1 MSQVSLCFASFVALV
16 SIVNSF
22 EIKQVSFDQPELC
35 IGETDCVDA
44 RDVTVVDDGKCF
56 VYSSEAMY
64 GDPLLS
70 GISDWRIWKTCNIFE
85 DDDIVNILVSPRSDV
100 GYKYTFSSASNGG
113 NRVCYTNNIPDLK
126 TAIGFTDL
134 EIKVIKNVT
143 DAETVRKSAW
153 CDISAD
159 GSTIVFES
167 NSNELVEGTQIEK
180 NYQIFITKDK
190 GSSFSM
196 LTPAIIVDE
205 ATSKYAQVSGDGSL
219 VSFHGLNIQ
228 LEGEST
234 SSSSAYEE
242 WLYRSSDEQL
252 SRITDFYGNECNK
265 TLMFELMEEMWGSEN
280 LAAEGLTLD
289 NLGNGQSQC
298 QFFASKGMIPS
309 AGVIDVRDNPS
320 RISDDG
326 RFVTFMASFDAS
338 TIRGTYEE
346 ESVVTSRNL
355 FLKDTVLGMIWLIT
369 KEGPAGPEYDEKL
382 ENFCCPYASSSVQR
396 DTCTKSN
403 EYKGRCCWQKP
414 CGHAGV
420 NNDISGDGT
429 SIAYTTDRY
438 PNVPAVN
445 MCWEINHY
453 HIQTGTTTY
462 LTNTTN
468 RDYDDFYPSISAK
481 GNVIGWTSDFN
492 HVTQESIVDNN
503 QIFATKLL
511 MGCSTDDTA
520 SNYCK
525 NPDVEVCCEWDD
537 GIGLATCNNEH
548 YEFSLHFE
556 GNANEMM
563 LSVPFTSASTDEQ
576 QEFVNQFALQVKT
589 DISCSLGIPKD
600 LVYTSADVS
609 CITDGTMIVTVA
621 FGKSSM
627 YFSSPK
633 THAEKLI
640 QQYNDPRSS
649 LWRQY
654 LTKTL
659 KDDLDIDYK
668 VVLKKLANCKNQ

>member
-1 MSQVSLCFASFVALV
+1 MFNSSLFLASLVTLVSLAQG
-16 SIVNSF
+16 F

-85 DDDIVNILVSPRSDV
+85 DEDIVNILVSPRSDV
-100 GYKYTFSSASNGG
+100 GYEYTFSSASNSG
-113 NRVCYTNNIPDLK
+113 NRVCYTNNIPDMK
-126 TAIGFTDL
+126 KSIGLTDL
-134 EIKVIKNVT
+134 DEGMTKDVT
-143 DAETVRKSAW
+143 DAETVKNSLF

-167 NSNELVEGTQIEK
+167 NSNELVAGTEIES
-180 NYQIFITKDK
+180 NYQIFITKDE

-196 LTPAIIVDE
+196 LTPADIVNE
-205 ATSKYAQVSGDGSL
+205 ASSKYAQVSGDGTL

-228 LEGEST
+228 LENESP
-234 SSSSAYEE
+234 SSSGAMEE
-242 WLYRSSDEQL
+242 WLYRCSDGQL
-252 SRITDFYGNECNK
+252 HRITDFAGKECNK
-265 TLMFELMEEMWGSEN
+265 TLMFELMEEYWGSEN

-289 NLGNGQSQC
+289 NLGNGQTQC
-298 QFFASKGMIPS
+298 QFFASKGMIPA

-338 TIRGTYEE
+338 TIRGTCEE
-346 ESVVTSRNL
+346 KSVVTARNL
-355 FLKDTVLGMIWLIT
+355 FLKDNVLGMIWLIT

-382 ENFCCPYASSSVQR
+382 EEFCCPYASSSVQR
-396 DTCTKSN
+396 DTCTKAN

-414 CGHAGV
+414 CGHPGV
-420 NNDISGDGT
+420 NDDISGDGT

-438 PNVPAVN
+438 PNLPGVN

-453 HIQTGTTTY
+453 HIQTGTTTFI
-462 LTNTTN
+462 TNTTD
-468 RDYDDFYPSISAK
+468 RDLKDFYPSLSAK
-481 GNVIGWTSDFN
+481 GDVIGWTSRFN
-492 HVTQESIVDNN
+492 HVTGESIVDNN

-511 MGCSTDDTA
+511 MGCSTDETA

-537 GIGLATCNNEH
+537 GIGIFHCESTV
-548 YEFSLHFE
+548 YEVTLQFE
-556 GNANEMM
+556 GDANEMM
-563 LSVPFTSASTDEQ
+563 LSVPFTTASSDEQ
-576 QEFVNQFALQVKT
+576 EEFVNQYALQIKT

-600 LVYTSADVS
+600 LVDTSADVS
-609 CITDGTMIVTVA
+609 SLVDGTMAVTVA
-621 FGKSSM
+621 FGKSSA
-627 YFSSPK
+627 YFSSPQ
-633 THAEKLI
+633 ENMQKLI
-640 QQYNDPRSS
+640 QQYDDPQSS
-649 LWRQY
+649 LWKQY

-659 KDDLDIDYK
+659 KNDLGLVYK
-668 VVLKKLANCKNQ
+668 VSSNENCHHN